1 MNFKGVEKFFL
12 KLLFTGQ
19 SFKVSFRNVLGL
31 LVVPPTLFQVAFGH
45 RASWALSF
53 LGFGPIQRV
62 HDMSPHEGHRSFWL
76 IRLFRPA
83 FVFFCSH
90 DAYGCFE
97 RGFGAGGSYPST
109 SPAAH
114 SLGPSSA
121 AG

>member
-1 MNFKGVEKFFL
+1 MYIYIYMYIVL
-12 KLLFTGQ
+12 PRT
-19 SFKVSFRNVLGL
+19 VS
-31 LVVPPTLFQVAFGH
+31 VVVAVK
-45 RASWALSF
+45 W
-53 LGFGPIQRV
+53 
-62 HDMSPHEGHRSFWL
+62 W
-76 IRLFRPA
+76 
-83 FVFFCSH
+83 FVFQSVRWLLPLCFLFH